1 MSHVKT
7 PVPSPCAED
16 LWRERAAVARV
27 ERQHVTSFGN
37 NTEEAGGTKW
47 HRLRNQGWHLY
58 LNLKSNFTL
67 MVYICNSRI
76 WEVEA

>member
-27 ERQHVTSFGN
+27 ERQHVTSFRN

-47 HRLRNQGWHLY
+47 RRRWHLD
-58 LNLKSNFTL
+58 LHLKSNLTL
-67 MVYICNSRI
+67 MVYICNPRI